1 MLVQRNVRLS
11 PGQALNMS
19 ERERSLQT
27 YPILQGLVRGSVGRS
42 VEDFNRATVAQSLEG
57 IGGIVP
63 RSIKAGHPLME
74 FATKRFNEA
83 YEPLLPHISLNRE
96 GVAKVIQSNPEVT
109 MMMSEMAEDDA
120 RRLSNIIQNRI
131 LGRFDENGMMTGKVF
146 KEVERDISSRA
157 DGFAGGRDD
166 ELARA
171 LRRTLSTL
179 RDEVT
184 AQNPRY
190 GTELQKINRAFSL
203 FAEARAAA
211 VRDPESKSIFTP
223 RALLQTLKGSSTSE
237 SRLAQ
242 GLEPLQ
248 AFAEAGSEVIQP
260 SVLNRAI
267 EPTRSGVRML
277 GDLVAGGAMTPA
289 YLAAQGAHAVPGLG
303 GLSGLA
309 PLAGVEAGKRTPRR
323 SEFDVNPPPGPR

>member
-1 MLVQRNVRLS
+1 
-11 PGQALNMS
+11 MS

-27 YPILQGLVRGSVGRS
+27 WPILQGLVRGSVGRS
-42 VEDFNRATVAQSLEG
+42 VDDFNRATVQQSLEG

-96 GVAKVIQSNPEVT
+96 GVARVVQENPEVT

-146 KEVERDISSRA
+146 KEVEGDIARRA
-157 DGFAGGRDD
+157 DSFAGGKDD

-171 LRRTLSTL
+171 LRRTLGTL

-190 GTELQKINRAFSL
+190 GAELQKINRAFSL

-211 VRDPESKSIFTP
+211 VRDPESKGVFTP
-223 RALLQTLKGSSTSE
+223 RALLQTLKGSSTSD

-267 EPTRSGVRML
+267 EPTRSMARGV
-277 GDLVAGGAMTPA
+277 GDAIGGAIGAPL
-289 YLAAQGAHAVPGLG
+289 YLGAQGAQAVPGLG
-303 GLSGLA
+303 VGTRALA
-309 PLAGVEAGKRTPRR
+309 PAAGVEAGRRVPGRGGFPKPKRDPDQPLRQPV
-323 SEFDVNPPPGPR
+323 F